1 MPYGS
6 KDRRDSLG
14 SMPRRNK
21 RQRNSLSSMQATALT
36 RPALPTCRQSQTRL
50 RIIVHFGLPR
60 TEHAIVRNQQ
70 AQKPLKPSPS
80 VGESDTFDDISHFL
94 VLHHLCEALSVRI
107 IAHFVPRRPKRTIIR
122 TRHDQCQPIADHAR
136 FIASNKAHSASTSN
150 IAHSASAEAKAP
162 PTARPTASLRTSHKG
177 HCLDNGADDQV
188 FGHLKDTDNG
198 NRAIDEGY
206 RRKCA

>member
-1 MPYGS
+1 MPRRGKLKRGKKKCTGNVAVCPTEANVSAQKHAPARRS
-6 KDRRDSLG
+6 KHQHNSLS

-107 IAHFVPRRPKRTIIR
+107 IVCFGRPWTERTVIR
-122 TRHDQCQPIADHAR
+122 NQQVQKPLKPSPGVR
-136 FIASNKAHSASTSN
+136 
-150 IAHSASAEAKAP
+150 E
-162 PTARPTASLRTSHKG
+162 
-177 HCLDNGADDQV
+177 LDIFDDGLQ
-188 FGHLKDTDNG
+188 F
-198 NRAIDEGY
+198 
-206 RRKCA
+206 